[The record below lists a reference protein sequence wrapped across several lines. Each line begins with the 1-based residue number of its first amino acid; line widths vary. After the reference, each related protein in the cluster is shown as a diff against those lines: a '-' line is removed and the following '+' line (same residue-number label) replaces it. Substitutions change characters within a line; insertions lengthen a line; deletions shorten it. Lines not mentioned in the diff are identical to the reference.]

1 VLGVVVLVAVV
12 AVAAFVLRGDDAS
25 DSGPQ
30 FEASTSVDL
39 TAGEAKV
46 ESVGAP
52 VEFPAELRDQLLSSI
67 GTYVDDA
74 IVKPLRAGKADGA
87 ALTALFDQA
96 AVARLAGP
104 DRAILLDE
112 GLPKAVGKIRITTPP
127 VALTGLAAA
136 DGKVLLATAS
146 LDLQVSARARK
157 GVIDIHRAGT
167 LVFALDLTG
176 AWKIA
181 GWTLTVERAGPG
193 VTTTTTAAPTPT
205 TLAAP

>member
-1 VLGVVVLVAVV
+1 MLVLVALV
-12 AVAAFVLRGDDAS
+12 AGAAFVLRSDDPE
-25 DSGPQ
+25 DSGPK

-39 TAGEAKV
+39 TAGETKV

-67 GTYVDDA
+67 GTYVDNA
-74 IVKPLRAGKADGA
+74 IVKPLRAGKADDA

-96 AVARLAGP
+96 AAARLAGP
-104 DRAILLDE
+104 DRAILTDE

-136 DGKVLLATAS
+136 DGKILLATAS
-146 LDLQVSARARK
+146 LDLQISARARK
-157 GVIDIHRAGT
+157 GVVDIHRAGT

-176 AWKIA
+176 AWKVA
-181 GWTLTVERAGPG
+181 GWTLTVERVGPG
-193 VTTTTTAAPTPT
+193 VTTTTTVAPTPT
-205 TLAAP
+205 TVVAP